1 MDNHSCTV
9 FLFTAASIPAL
20 GLIYLPIQWVLG
32 TLSME
37 VKWMRHE
44 ADRSPPYNVK
54 TKIHGA
60 IPPFPHT
67 PSWHGG
73 ELNIGTILPFT
84 K

>member
-1 MDNHSCTV
+1 MSK
-9 FLFTAASIPAL
+9 L
-20 GLIYLPIQWVLG
+20 
-32 TLSME
+32 
-37 VKWMRHE
+37 R
-44 ADRSPPYNVK
+44 
-54 TKIHGA
+54 IHGA